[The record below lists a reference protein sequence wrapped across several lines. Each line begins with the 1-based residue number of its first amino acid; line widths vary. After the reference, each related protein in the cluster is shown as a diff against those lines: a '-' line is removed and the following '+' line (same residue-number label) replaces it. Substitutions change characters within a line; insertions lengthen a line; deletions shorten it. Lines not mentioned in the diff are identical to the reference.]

1 MMGREPQKQPSL
13 FYTRFNLDQRISPT
27 HPLRAIHQIIDFDFI
42 YGEVS
47 DAYGQNGNVSV
58 PPPVILKMLLLL
70 VMYDVRSERELM
82 DTIPMRLDWMWF
94 LGYDL
99 DDKIP
104 NHSVLS
110 KARTRWGANAFK
122 RFFEN
127 IVGQCVRAGLI
138 DGSKVFMDASL
149 MEANASNNSVIN
161 QQALSRY
168 LNARYRKL
176 EAQLE
181 AMEAP
186 KSGTANRKHVSTTD
200 PDASV
205 VRQGAG
211 RSKLRYK
218 IHRAVDE
225 KAEVITATEV
235 TAGEINEAHRLT
247 SLIESHEANTGASVK
262 TAVADS
268 KYGTIENFLECRD
281 RQIAPHF
288 EAVDKSH
295 RGTGRR
301 KDIFEPNEFVYRPED
316 DLFICPAGELLEARK
331 LKKERNH
338 VEYAAAAKICNRCR
352 LKSHCTRSRQGRT
365 LKRHL
370 RQDELDQMLAASQS
384 RSSRRDIKKRQH
396 LMERSFAQ
404 ASRYG
409 FDRARWRRLWR
420 VQIQEYLVAAVQNIR
435 ILTTHIKE
443 QRKATAMRVAVPP
456 ARRQRPASSASG
468 GPFHR
473 LLRHLQISEPG
484 RRRNLVLLAASASL
498 RNPGFGQ
505 QAVET

>member
-13 FYTRFNLDQRISPT
+13 FYTRFNLEQRISAN
-27 HPLRAIHQIIDFDFI
+27 HPLRTIHQIIDFDFI
-42 YGEVS
+42 YDEVR
-47 DAYGQNGNVSV
+47 DVYGHNGNVSV
-58 PPPVILKMLLLL
+58 PPPVILKMMLLL
-70 VMYDVRSERELM
+70 VMYNVRSERELM

-110 KARTRWGANAFK
+110 KARNRWGAKAFK
-122 RFFEN
+122 LFFER
-127 IVGQCVRAGLI
+127 IVGQCVHAGLI

-149 MEANASNNSVIN
+149 MEADASNNSVVN

-168 LNARYRKL
+168 LNASYRKL

-181 AMEAP
+181 QYADT
-186 KSGTANRKHVSTTD
+186 KSGQANRKYVSTTD

-211 RSKLRYK
+211 GSKLRYK
-218 IHRAVDE
+218 IHRVVDE
-225 KAEVITATEV
+225 QAEVITATEV
-235 TAGEINEAHRLT
+235 TAGEVNEAHRLPC
-247 SLIESHEANTGASVK
+247 LIDSHEANTDRTVK
-262 TAVADS
+262 TVVADS
-268 KYGTIENFLECRD
+268 KYGTIDNFLACSD
-281 RQIAPHF
+281 RKVAPHF

-295 RGTGRR
+295 RGKGRR
-301 KDIFEPNEFVYRPED
+301 RDIFAPKEFVYNPQD
-316 DLFICPAGELLEARK
+316 DVFICPAGELLKPRK
-331 LKKERNH
+331 LYKKRKH
-338 VEYAAAAKICNRCR
+338 VEYAAAANTCNQCP
-352 LKSHCTRSRQGRT
+352 LKPRCTRSKMGRT

-370 RQDELDQMLAASQS
+370 RQEALDRMLAESRS
-384 RSSRRDIKKRQH
+384 RSSRGDIRKRQH

-435 ILTTHIKE
+435 ILTTHFKE
-443 QRKATAMRVAVPP
+443 QRKVEVMRVAVPP
-456 ARRQRPASSASG
+456 AKQNIPSNSTPNGLYEYLLHYLRSAYSNQ
-468 GPFHR
+468 PQCR
-473 LLRHLQISEPG
+473 G
-484 RRRNLVLLAASASL
+484 RFVANV
-498 RNPGFGQ
+498 
-505 QAVET
+505 

>member
-1 MMGREPQKQPSL
+1 MMGREPQRQPSL
-13 FYTRFNLDQRISPT
+13 FYTRFNLEQRISPN
-27 HPLRAIHQIIDFDFI
+27 HPLRAIDRIIDFDFI
-42 YGEVS
+42 YDEVR
-47 DAYGQNGNVSV
+47 DAYGHNGNVSV
-58 PPPVILKMLLLL
+58 PPPVILKMMLLL
-70 VMYDVRSERELM
+70 VMYNVRSERELM

-99 DDKIP
+99 DDAIP

-110 KARTRWGANAFK
+110 KARNRWGAEAFK
-122 RFFEN
+122 HFFEC

-149 MEANASNNSVIN
+149 MEANASNNSVVN
-161 QQALSRY
+161 QQALGRY
-168 LNARYRKL
+168 LNESYRKL

-181 AMEAP
+181 QGDDA
-186 KSGTANRKHVSTTD
+186 KSGQANRKYVSPTD

-205 VRQGAG
+205 VRQGGG

-235 TAGEINEAHRLT
+235 TPGEVNEAHRLT
-247 SLIESHEANTGASVK
+247 SLVENHEANTGTPVK
-262 TAVADS
+262 IAVADS
-268 KYGTIENFLECRD
+268 KYGTIDNFLTCCD

-288 EAVDKSH
+288 EALDKSH
-295 RGTGRR
+295 RGKGRR
-301 KDIFEPNEFVYRPED
+301 KGLFESKAFVYNPDE

-331 LKKERNH
+331 IRKKRSH
-338 VEYAAAAKICNRCR
+338 VEYAAAAKVCNQCP
-352 LKSHCTRSRQGRT
+352 LKPRCTRSKQGRT

-370 RQDELDQMLAASQS
+370 RQDELDQMLAASKS
-384 RSSRRDIKKRQH
+384 RSSRRDIRKRQH
-396 LMERSFAQ
+396 LMKRSFAQ

-435 ILTTHIKE
+435 ILATHFKD
-443 QRKATAMRVAVPP
+443 QRKSKAMRVAVPHTSRHIQ
-456 ARRQRPASSASG
+456 ANATSG
-468 GPFHR
+468 GLFER
-473 LLRHLQISEPG
+473 LLGHLRKAYSNQEQFRLS
-484 RRRNLVLLAASASL
+484 V
-498 RNPGFGQ
+498 
-505 QAVET
+505 AVFV

>member
-1 MMGREPQKQPSL
+1 MMGREPQKQPNL
-13 FYTRFNLDQRISPT
+13 FYTRFNLDQRISAN
-27 HPLRAIHQIIDFDFI
+27 HPLRTIEQIIDFDFI
-42 YGEVS
+42 YDEVR
-47 DAYGQNGNVSV
+47 DAYGHNGNVSV
-58 PPPVILKMLLLL
+58 PPPVILKMMLLL
-70 VMYDVRSERELM
+70 VMYNVRSERELM

-110 KARTRWGANAFK
+110 KARNRWGAQAFK
-122 RFFEN
+122 CFFER
-127 IVGQCVRAGLI
+127 IVGQCAQAGLI

-149 MEANASNNSVIN
+149 MEANASNNSVVN

-168 LNARYRKL
+168 LNASYRRL

-181 AMEAP
+181 QDKDT
-186 KSGTANRKHVSTTD
+186 KSGKANRKHISTTD

-225 KAEVITATEV
+225 KAEVITAAEV
-235 TAGEINEAHRLT
+235 TPGEVNEAHRLT
-247 SLIESHEANTGASVK
+247 SLIESHEANTGRSVK

-268 KYGTIENFLECRD
+268 KYGTNDNFLACCERD
-281 RQIAPHF
+281 IAPHF
-288 EAVDKSH
+288 EALDKSH
-295 RGTGRR
+295 RGKGRR
-301 KDIFEPNEFVYRPED
+301 KGIFEPHEFVYNPED
-316 DLFICPAGELLEARK
+316 DLFICPAGELLEPRK
-331 LKKERNH
+331 VKKKRNQ
-338 VEYAAAAKICNRCR
+338 VEYAAAAKICNQCR
-352 LKSHCTRSRQGRT
+352 LKPRCTRSKQGRT

-370 RQDELDQMLAASQS
+370 RQEELEQMLAASQS
-384 RSSRRDIKKRQH
+384 RSSRRDIHKRQH

-435 ILTTHIKE
+435 ILTAHFKD

-456 ARRQRPASSASG
+456 ANRHIKANSTSG
-468 GPFHR
+468 SLFERILGH
-473 LLRHLQISEPG
+473 LRHVYPKQRQFQLS
-484 RRRNLVLLAASASL
+484 VATLA
-498 RNPGFGQ
+498 
-505 QAVET
+505 

>member
-13 FYTRFNLDQRISPT
+13 FYTRFNLDQRISPN
-27 HPLRAIHQIIDFDFI
+27 HQLRAISQIIDFDFI
-42 YGEVS
+42 YDEVR
-47 DAYGQNGNVSV
+47 DVYGHNGNVSV
-58 PPPVILKMLLLL
+58 PPPVILKMMLLL
-70 VMYDVRSERELM
+70 VMYNVRSERELM

-99 DDKIP
+99 DDTIP

-110 KARTRWGANAFK
+110 KARNRWGVDAFK
-122 RFFEN
+122 SFFER

-149 MEANASNNSVIN
+149 MDAHASNNSVVN
-161 QQALSRY
+161 QHRLERY
-168 LNARYRKL
+168 LNESYRKL

-181 AMEAP
+181 QGDGT
-186 KSGTANRKHVSTTD
+186 KSGQANRKYVSTTD

-211 RSKLRYK
+211 RSKLRYS

-225 KAEVITATEV
+225 QAEVITATEV
-235 TAGEINEAHRLT
+235 TPGEVNEAHRLT
-247 SLIESHEANTGASVK
+247 SLIDSHEANTGLPVK

-268 KYGTIENFLECRD
+268 KYGTIDNFLACRD
-281 RQIAPHF
+281 RHIAPHF
-288 EAVDKSH
+288 EAFDKSH

-301 KDIFEPNEFVYRPED
+301 KGIFEPKEFVFNPQE
-316 DLFICPAGELLEARK
+316 DLFICPAGEQLKPRK
-331 LKKERNH
+331 IKKKRNH
-338 VEYAAAAKICNRCR
+338 VEYAATAKVCNQCP
-352 LKSHCTRSRQGRT
+352 LKHRCTRSKQGRT

-370 RQDELDQMLAASQS
+370 RQEELDQMLAESQS

-435 ILTTHIKE
+435 ILATHSKE
-443 QRKATAMRVAVPP
+443 QRKAKALRRAVPP
-456 ARRQRPASSASG
+456 ASRYPSANSTSRRFFRPLFRYLNYNK
-468 GPFHR
+468 PNLIRYR
-473 LLRHLQISEPG
+473 LFRFTF
-484 RRRNLVLLAASASL
+484 A
-498 RNPGFGQ
+498 
-505 QAVET
+505 